1 MGHIIFWAIMRT
13 AVLIPSLW
21 VMYSYVEYKYWWWI
35 VIISVYA
42 VIIYPITIQYRIFYE
57 ENKEIIEQTL
67 CTSCKHFD
75 KSAVL
80 CMKLDKHPT
89 LKVLPCEGLEWEPIG
104 NTNEQ
109 KEINT

>member
-1 MGHIIFWAIMRT
+1 M
-13 AVLIPSLW
+13 
-21 VMYSYVEYKYWWWI
+21 
-35 VIISVYA
+35 SVYA
-42 VIIYPITIQYRIFYE
+42 VIIYPITIQYRIFYA

-80 CMKLDKHPT
+80 CMKLDQHPT

-104 NTNEQ
+104 STNEQ